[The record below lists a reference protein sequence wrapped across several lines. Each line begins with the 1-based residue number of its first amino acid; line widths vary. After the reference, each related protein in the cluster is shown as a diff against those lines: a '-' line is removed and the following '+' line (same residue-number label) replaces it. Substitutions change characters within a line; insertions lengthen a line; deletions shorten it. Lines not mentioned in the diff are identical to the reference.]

1 MYCDLEGALGSLW
14 MPGRSCKISSFFDVW
29 QDLVGPFYSLRTVLA
44 PVIESYILLDR
55 LLYLKEQGELVAGRD
70 RTGAGITAHLVPIFE
85 PATSPRNMAIIAH
98 R

>member
-1 MYCDLEGALGSLW
+1 MNSVHFL
-14 MPGRSCKISSFFDVW
+14 IVW

-55 LLYLKEQGELVAGRD
+55 LLYLKEQGESAAAKDGM
-70 RTGAGITAHLVPIFE
+70 GARITAHLVPIFE

-98 R
+98 RGEA